1 MEEKGFSSYSLLHHD
16 SSGSNSD
23 LNSQQSAT
31 SSKKRT
37 IDEFEFLKEIGQGAF
52 GTVYLG
58 RDKMTDKTVAIKSV
72 NQ

>member
-16 SSGSNSD
+16 SSH